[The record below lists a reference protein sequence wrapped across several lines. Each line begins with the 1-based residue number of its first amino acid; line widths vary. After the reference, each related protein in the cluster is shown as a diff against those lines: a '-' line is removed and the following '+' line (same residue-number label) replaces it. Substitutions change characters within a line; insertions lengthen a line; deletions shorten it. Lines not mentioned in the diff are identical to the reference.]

1 MEPKLPSK
9 LCTEKSFSIINQ
21 MPLSLIFS
29 FLIQLCAFYKYQLS
43 IQIVATVWLYS
54 LWILISNYLNWP

>member
-1 MEPKLPSK
+1 MKPKLPSK

-21 MPLSLIFS
+21 INQ
-29 FLIQLCAFYKYQLS
+29 IIKYQLS

-54 LWILISNYLNWP
+54 LLILISNYLNWP